1 MKHPNAMPHAEVI
14 AEAERLLAEH
24 ADKVAR
30 PVQVRMN
37 PRLQKVYGRVKW
49 TFPTWT
55 LEMSTKLV
63 DANDREQTL
72 DTIRHEVA
80 HVLAGPRA
88 KHGPTW
94 KAMCAITGARP
105 VRCYSGDTVNA
116 VDVAWRAECGDC
128 GKEIAT
134 WTRKPKL
141 SVRYHK
147 ASQCTTSLRTPIT
160 YIEEATG
167 RRVTPERA
175 QPKLREPLSLGDLL
189 GVPAT
194 AKTVNGAKVWDVPV
208 GTPHPDT
215 WDGLPKRVEDE
226 KYDTC
231 KHGHEMTEANTYTD
245 PRGSKVCRQCKRD
258 AAARHKAKKE
268 AKRNG

>member
-105 VRCYSGDTVNA
+105 VRCYSGGEVNA

-167 RRVTPERA
+167 RRVTPEQV

-208 GTPHPDT
+208 DTPDPETLVLHTD
-215 WDGLPKRVEDE
+215 V
-226 KYDTC
+226 C
-231 KHGHEMTEANTYTD
+231 KHGHVMDEANTYTD